1 MSLFVLGLLV
11 LIPLTLNFYTRDAEP
26 DFLECLISDISKDIV
41 SISDYC
47 NSDKVLD
54 LLSSK
59 NKESLGLNTSI
70 FMLIKKLKESSLDQK
85 ITTLENVDLSDI
97 ENKLIRSRFYEFF
110 GDNLKADSRLEDS
123 VENYLKA
130 ISLTD
135 NQFYLAILNFKI
147 SQALFYQEKFN
158 QAYEYIEKS
167 LKYDFE
173 DQVIVKKIEILKGR
187 LIQAMSK
194 S

>member
-1 MSLFVLGLLV
+1 
-11 LIPLTLNFYTRDAEP
+11 
-26 DFLECLISDISKDIV
+26 
-41 SISDYC
+41 
-47 NSDKVLD
+47 
-54 LLSSK
+54 
-59 NKESLGLNTSI
+59 
-70 FMLIKKLKESSLDQK
+70 
-85 ITTLENVDLSDI
+85 
-97 ENKLIRSRFYEFF
+97 FF